1 MLCDTLYI
9 MAMVLQTQSNIFIP
23 ITTVHVWVYG
33 VFFTLCTCTGIVSH
47 PYTGYRSYSMISIK
61 NHLDDELDNST
72 QYYKF
77 IIKVIFHA
85 ACMVDLGEYRKEY
98 KTVRKLL
105 VEALM
110 PIGFAL
116 LDKFH
121 SRRLLPGES
130 LSRTQESIGTRHAR
144 DRPKTRDQLLH

>member
-9 MAMVLQTQSNIFIP
+9 MAMVLQTQSNIIIP

-85 ACMVDLGEYRKEY
+85 ACMVDLGEYRREY
-98 KTVRKLL
+98 KTVRK
-105 VEALM
+105 
-110 PIGFAL
+110 L